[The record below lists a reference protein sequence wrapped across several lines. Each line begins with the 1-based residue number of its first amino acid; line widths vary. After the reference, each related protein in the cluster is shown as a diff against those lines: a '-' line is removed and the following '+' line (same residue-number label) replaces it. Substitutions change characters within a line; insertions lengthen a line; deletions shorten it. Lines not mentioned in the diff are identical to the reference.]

1 MDSPPVLVLA
11 SASPRRADLLASLGV
26 AFERRP
32 ADVDERRREDET
44 PYDYVERL
52 AESKA
57 FAVPTSDSDL
67 VLAADTVVLLDSEL
81 LGKPGNRAD
90 AAAMLRSLAGR
101 EHVVLTGVCLRD
113 ASAGKS
119 ASEVDRTRVAM
130 GPLSEAEIAWY
141 VATGE
146 PDDKAGS
153 YAMQGLGALFV
164 ERIQGNAS
172 NVIGLPL
179 PVVYRLFLRLGH
191 DLKAL
196 CAAREGVN
204 PVDRLLR
211 A

>member
-1 MDSPPVLVLA
+1 MGSRPVLVLA
-11 SASPRRADLLASLGV
+11 SASPRRADLLAGLGV

-32 ADVDERRREDET
+32 ADVDESHRDDET
-44 PYDYVERL
+44 PSDYVQRL
-52 AESKA
+52 AETKA
-57 FAVPTSDSDL
+57 FAVPAANSEL
-67 VLAADTVVLLDSEL
+67 VLAADTVVLVDGKL
-81 LGKPGNRAD
+81 LGKPTHRED
-90 AAAMLRSLAGR
+90 AAAMLSSLAGR
-101 EHVVLTGVCLRD
+101 DHVVLTGVCLRD
-113 ASAGKS
+113 ASADRS
-119 ASEVDRTRVAM
+119 ASEVDQTRVSM
-130 GPLSEAEIAWY
+130 SPLSAAEIAWY

-196 CAAREGVN
+196 CAAPKARG
-204 PVDRLLR
+204 
-211 A
+211 AC

>member
-1 MDSPPVLVLA
+1 MGRIGPVRSLVLA
-11 SASPRRADLLASLGV
+11 SASPRRADLLTSIGV

-32 ADVDERRREDET
+32 ADVDESRRDDET
-44 PYDYVERL
+44 PYDCVKRL

-57 FAVPTSDSDL
+57 IAVPASDNDL
-67 VLAADTVVLLDSEL
+67 VLAADTVVLLDGKL
-81 LGKPGNRAD
+81 LGKPANRAD

-101 EHVVLTGVCLRD
+101 DHIVLTGVCLRD
-113 ASAGKS
+113 PSAGKS
-119 ASEVDRTRVAM
+119 ASEVDQTRVSM

-146 PDDKAGS
+146 SDDKAGS

-196 CAAREGVN
+196 RGAREADGSC
-204 PVDRLLR
+204 
-211 A
+211 

>member
-1 MDSPPVLVLA
+1 MDSPPTLVLA

-67 VLAADTVVLLDSEL
+67 VLAADTVVLLDSKL

-119 ASEVDRTRVAM
+119 DRSTSAGCLSALSASWAR
-130 GPLSEAEIAWY
+130 PQ
-141 VATGE
+141 
-146 PDDKAGS
+146 GS
-153 YAMQGLGALFV
+153 LCGA
-164 ERIQGNAS
+164 RG
-172 NVIGLPL
+172 
-179 PVVYRLFLRLGH
+179 
-191 DLKAL
+191 
-196 CAAREGVN
+196 RESC
-204 PVDRLLR
+204 
-211 A
+211 